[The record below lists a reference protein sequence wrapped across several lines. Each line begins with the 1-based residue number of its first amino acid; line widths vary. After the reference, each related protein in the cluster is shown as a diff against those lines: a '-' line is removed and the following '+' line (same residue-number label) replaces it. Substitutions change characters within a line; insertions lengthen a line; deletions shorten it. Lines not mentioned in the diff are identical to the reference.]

1 MFGAKKSEMESIG
14 TGKGSSGVT
23 VNLLSTGSLFEGK
36 TQTESDIR
44 IDGTFKGQLICKAR
58 LIIGPSGHFE
68 GDCQCLNAVVEGFF
82 QGRMKVHDTL
92 EVRENGKVKG
102 EIQTKKLAVQSGAVF
117 DVQCDMGTKG
127 STTDSNTDKS
137 KATSGS
143 VNA

>member
-1 MFGAKKSEMESIG
+1 MFGTKNSEMESLG
-14 TGKGSSGVT
+14 SGKGTTGVT
-23 VNLLSTGSLFEGK
+23 VNLLSAGSLFEGK
-36 TQTESDIR
+36 THTESDIR

-58 LIIGPSGHFE
+58 LIIGPSGQFE
-68 GDCQCLNAVVEGFF
+68 GDCQCLNAVVEGVF

-117 DVQCDMGTKG
+117 DVQCDMGVKG
-127 STTDSNTDKS
+127 STPDSNIDKN
-137 KATSGS
+137 KTSSGP